1 VQTFFKSAGL
11 QRYFTVLHNEEEDV
25 NRQADGAETAIQ
37 ITSAIEGG
45 TRGVIDNADV
55 ETIVTDWKKQEEK
68 LNEELEVADAETAK
82 TDHTLWFK
90 KTGWVE
96 HIAGCTLRHLSEASR
111 LLDRDEHTLKKAV
124 ELNSTLLERC
134 VAGLLS
140 LDNETRRWLHS
151 AKHSEID

>member
-37 ITSAIEGG
+37 TTSAIEGG